1 MIYSFLSFFFFFK
14 ERALFHFPYEII
26 CIIHIFII
34 IDGITVKNYRSN
46 TSSSRGSNN
55 DFVIVKNCTF
65 NVQNFHKFVTKIIRS
80 AKAKKEIEIIF
91 RRLKYAPKNSNLE
104 RGARDFKR
112 QKENPRYLAQLN

>member
-1 MIYSFLSFFFFFK
+1 MIYSFLSFFFFK

-91 RRLKYAPKNSNLE
+91 RRLKYAPKIQIWRGE
-104 RGARDFKR
+104 RAISSDRRKIR
-112 QKENPRYLAQLN
+112 VIWHN